1 MYGQNVDISSTET
14 RKELEVEL
22 EAQGLFFKLV
32 ENHFKSLTF
41 HANCPKIHLSIQN
54 LEMVNIGRGCVID
67 LKIRYLVIG
76 EVFEIFL

>member
-22 EAQGLFFKLV
+22 EAQGLFFTLV
-32 ENHFKSLTF
+32 ENHFKSLIF

-54 LEMVNIGRGCVID
+54 LKMVKIGRGCVID
-67 LKIRYLVIG
+67 LKK
-76 EVFEIFL
+76 